1 MSRTGYSTSDRNHT
15 EKAHLCAQR
24 CIYPAFFNCDA
35 GEIEYRDGIEWIDD
49 NGKKRT
55 APIDWCDKW
64 LSIDRVLRV
73 PAPTRLGYLEFT
85 VQERFERA
93 KQASMRNIS
102 ITEFNVATNNP
113 SELYKIKTHY
123 FVSGYFDSDANAMAG
138 KAHICNTER
147 ILKAVSDGGLK
158 YYTKPNDKSQTFIT
172 LGYDDLRRV
181 GAVLMALDFRVNP
194 PLIER
199 ADDRVL
205 SALDEVLMSHRE
217 HSREQAIT
225 RGMLREILDRLPVK
239 KKQALSVVDEKT
251 KDLFG
256 HDDRAA

>member
-1 MSRTGYSTSDRNHT
+1 MSRTGYSADDRNHT
-15 EKAHLCAQR
+15 EKAHLCAK
-24 CIYPAFFNCDA
+24 ISLYPAFFGCDA
-35 GEIEYRDGIEWIDD
+35 DQIEYQEGIEYIDD
-49 NGKKRT
+49 SGKNRL
-55 APIDWCDKW
+55 APLDWCDKW

-93 KQASMRNIS
+93 QAASHRNIS
-102 ITEFNVATNNP
+102 ITEFNVATKNP

-123 FVSGYFDSDANAMAG
+123 FVSGYYDASTNRLVG
-138 KAHICNTER
+138 KAHVCNTER
-147 ILKAVSDGGLK
+147 ILKAVADGGLK

-181 GAVLMALDFRVNP
+181 GAVLMAIDFRADP

-199 ADDRVL
+199 MDDRVL
-205 SALDEVLMSHRE
+205 SAVDELLLSYRELSRGQAVLM
-217 HSREQAIT
+217 
-225 RGMLREILDRLPVK
+225 GMMRDLIDLQPAK
-239 KKQALSVVDEKT
+239 KKPVASLVATKT

-256 HDDRAA
+256 QDDKAA